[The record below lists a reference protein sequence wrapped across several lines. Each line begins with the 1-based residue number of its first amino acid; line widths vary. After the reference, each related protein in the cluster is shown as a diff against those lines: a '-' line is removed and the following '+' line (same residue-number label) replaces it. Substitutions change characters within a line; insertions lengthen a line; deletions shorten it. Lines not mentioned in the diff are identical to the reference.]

1 MKKFG
6 IELIDT
12 KFSYILGKD
21 VYHKHLVVGFSA
33 MFK

>member
-1 MKKFG
+1 MRKFG

-21 VYHKHLVVGFSA
+21 VYHKHLVGFSA